1 MRFRE
6 GFRPGI
12 TLTSSLLTIF
22 LFGISGVQYFEVI
35 AMAKASIA
43 TIFALV
49 GILTFCWNSPKVWVC
64 NHL

>member
-43 TIFALV
+43 TIFALLGIFAFLLEQPKSV
-49 GILTFCWNSPKVWVC
+49 GL
-64 NHL
+64 